1 MVGVGV
7 GVGAESSRMS
17 GGRGRVGGRCSSGVN
32 PASSAPAPFP
42 AVAADVV
49 DAAGVVGGRGA
60 EHEVVVVVVV
70 DGSLKGLWMRV
81 GRAGQT
87 A

>member
-17 GGRGRVGGRCSSGVN
+17 GGRGRVDERCSSGVN
-32 PASSAPAPFP
+32 PASSAPAPFL
-42 AVAADVV
+42 AVV
-49 DAAGVVGGRGA
+49 DAAGVVGGIGA
-60 EHEVVVVVVV
+60 EHEVVVVVDVVV
-70 DGSLKGLWMRV
+70 DGSLKGLRLWLRV